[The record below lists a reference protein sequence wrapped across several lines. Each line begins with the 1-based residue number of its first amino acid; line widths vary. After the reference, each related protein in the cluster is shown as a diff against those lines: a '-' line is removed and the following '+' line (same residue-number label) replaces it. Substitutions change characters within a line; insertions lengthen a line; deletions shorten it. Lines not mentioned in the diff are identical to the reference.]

1 MPITNNEV
9 ERWFI
14 RRGVPHFIDDYAA
27 LTDIWTRAIP
37 VLLVAYVAGG
47 LNALKLFG
55 WSWQRNV
62 LVAFVVIAI
71 LALGWATTNILR
83 KRPWFAR
90 PREIGP
96 PELVAFVIGPIVP
109 SLIFAQYRDA
119 AEALAEGLA
128 ALAIVYLATSYGVIP
143 LVRWAVGRSK
153 AQIAS
158 LSRMVARALPL
169 LLLFTTFLFINA
181 EVWQV
186 AGGLN
191 GVAYIATVGIF
202 FLLGSLFVLS
212 QMPTLMKGLA
222 DFGDWAEIT
231 SLVVDTPAQPL
242 RHPNTG
248 PVPPMPLTTRQ
259 KVNIGLVSVFSQA
272 LQVTFVVLLLSGFFV
287 LFGILAIP
295 EATAASWTQ
304 LEDVNVL
311 ASLTVDGRTLVIT
324 EPLLRVS
331 GFLGAF
337 TGMYFTVVLST
348 DSTYRD
354 EFAEDVAPQIRQA
367 LAVRVAY
374 GYSRRQA

>member
-1 MPITNNEV
+1 MAITNNEV

-55 WSWQRNV
+55 WTWQRNV
-62 LVAFVVIAI
+62 LAALVVIAI
-71 LALGWATTNILR
+71 LAIGWAATNILR
-83 KRPWFAR
+83 NRPWFAR

-109 SLIFAQYRDA
+109 SLIFTQYRDA

-128 ALAIVYLATSYGVIP
+128 VLAVVYLATSYGVIP
-143 LVRWAVGRSK
+143 LARWAARRSA
-153 AQIAS
+153 AQLAS

-186 AGGLN
+186 AGGLT
-191 GVAYIATVGIF
+191 GFAYIATVFIF

-212 QMPTLMKGLA
+212 QMPTLMSGLA
-222 DFGDWAEIT
+222 DFADWAEVDT
-231 SLVVDTPAQPL
+231 LVADTPAEPL
-242 RHPNTG
+242 QHPTSG
-248 PVPPMPLTTRQ
+248 PVPPMPLSRRQ

-272 LQVTFVVLLLSGFFV
+272 LQVTFVAVLLSGFFV
-287 LFGILAIP
+287 LFGVLAIP
-295 EATAASWTQ
+295 EATTAAWTQ
-304 LEDVNVL
+304 LPDVHVL
-311 ASLTVDGRTLVIT
+311 ASLRIDGRTLVIT

-374 GYSRRQA
+374 GYSRRRA

>member
-1 MPITNNEV
+1 MAITNNEV

-55 WSWQRNV
+55 WTWQRNV
-62 LVAFVVIAI
+62 LVALVVIAI
-71 LALGWATTNILR
+71 LAIGWAATNILR
-83 KRPWFAR
+83 NRSWFAR

-109 SLIFAQYRDA
+109 SLIFTQYRDA

-128 ALAIVYLATSYGVIP
+128 VLAIVYLATSYGVIP
-143 LVRWAVGRSK
+143 LARWAARRSA
-153 AQIAS
+153 AQLAS

-191 GVAYIATVGIF
+191 GVAYIATVFIF

-212 QMPTLMKGLA
+212 QMPTLMSGLA
-222 DFGDWAEIT
+222 DFTDWAEVT
-231 SLVVDTPAQPL
+231 TLVADTPAEPL
-242 RHPNTG
+242 QHPTSG
-248 PVPPMPLTTRQ
+248 PVPPMPLSRRQ

-272 LQVTFVVLLLSGFFV
+272 LQVTFVAVLLSGFFV

-295 EATAASWTQ
+295 EATTAAWTQ
-304 LEDVNVL
+304 LPDVHVL
-311 ASLTVDGRTLVIT
+311 ASLRIDGRTLVIT

-374 GYSRRQA
+374 GYSRRRA

>member
-1 MPITNNEV
+1 MAITNNEV

-47 LNALKLFG
+47 LNALKLVD
-55 WSWQRNV
+55 WSWQRNLMAV
-62 LVAFVVIAI
+62 LVVVAI
-71 LALGWATTNILR
+71 LALGWAATNILR
-83 KRPWFAR
+83 NRPWFAR

-96 PELVAFVIGPIVP
+96 PELVAFVVGPVVP
-109 SLIFAQYRDA
+109 SLIFSQYRDA
-119 AEALAEGLA
+119 AEAFAEGLA
-128 ALAIVYLATSYGVIP
+128 ALALVYLVTSYGVIP
-143 LVRWAVGRSK
+143 LVRWAARRSV
-153 AQIAS
+153 AQLAS
-158 LSRMVARALPL
+158 LSRMVARALPF

-212 QMPTLMKGLA
+212 QMPTLMRGLA
-222 DFGDWAEIT
+222 DFADWSEVT
-231 SLVVDTPAQPL
+231 SLIADTPAAPL
-242 RHPNTG
+242 QHPTTG
-248 PVPPMPLTTRQ
+248 AVAPLPLSRRQ

-272 LQVTFVVLLLSGFFV
+272 LQVTLVAVLLSGFFV
-287 LFGILAIP
+287 VFGILAIP
-295 EATAASWTQ
+295 ETTTAAWTQ
-304 LEDVNVL
+304 LADVHVF
-311 ASLTVDGRTLVIT
+311 ASLRIDGRTLVIT

-374 GYSRRQA
+374 GYSRRRA